1 MNFNNSCL
9 DSFSAEIKPEEIF
22 QQLQVSNKRDFPTVA
37 GTQQRD
43 FPTVAGELQR
53 DFPIAAG

>member
-37 GTQQRD
+37 G
-43 FPTVAGELQR
+43 ELQR